1 MKAIKAL
8 LNELIRCD
16 VVNDFNGNLSY
27 NGIGLIESLEA
38 FQRRLHR
45 LYESALSVTPFLSN
59 EAKRSLLS
67 IIDKYAERQE
77 CFDIPSLSALEL
89 MNREIEDGNN
99 NESLRNERD
108 FVKMIHEC
116 VSLQKYYLNDFA
128 IIIGCGVDVVYNE
141 QEQPIYV
148 EPSPSVDDNIIKGV
162 EGLKAYLSCGVN
174 TAQDIINSKILEKK
188 GIQYRAGR
196 SWRFNKN
203 KLAELLEKDPECL
216 KYKGRK

>member
-1 MKAIKAL
+1 
-8 LNELIRCD
+8 
-16 VVNDFNGNLSY
+16 
-27 NGIGLIESLEA
+27 
-38 FQRRLHR
+38 
-45 LYESALSVTPFLSN
+45 
-59 EAKRSLLS
+59 
-67 IIDKYAERQE
+67 
-77 CFDIPSLSALEL
+77 
-89 MNREIEDGNN
+89 
-99 NESLRNERD
+99 
-108 FVKMIHEC
+108 
-116 VSLQKYYLNDFA
+116 A